1 MPPARCNKNDKKCD
15 ETGKKLG
22 ELAARAA
29 GMAVDPLPSKEK
41 PHSSSLWLHPKNIR
55 QTDV

>member
-1 MPPARCNKNDKKCD
+1 MPPAHCNKNDKKCD

-29 GMAVDPLPSKEK
+29 GMAGGCDERNLTLAGGRPLG
-41 PHSSSLWLHPKNIR
+41 
-55 QTDV
+55 QAD